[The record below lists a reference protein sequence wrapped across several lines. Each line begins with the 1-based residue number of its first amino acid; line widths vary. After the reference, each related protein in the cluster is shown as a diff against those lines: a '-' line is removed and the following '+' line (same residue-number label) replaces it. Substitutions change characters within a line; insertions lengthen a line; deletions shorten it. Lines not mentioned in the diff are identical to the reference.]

1 MKKLKD
7 DIKVSQSGKIN
18 RTKKKSINKS
28 EQNVKNTNGSKNKD
42 VKDDKEIVKRVKRCR
57 SNDNIFNFIDAKYR
71 KYFLR
76 WGNTTKM
83 ACKVECKGKSVD
95 RYADQRVDRYADQRV
110 DRYADQRVDRYAD
123 QRVDRYADQRVDRY
137 VDQRVMG
144 SHVVFFESI
153 NAYEL
158 KKYSVSEVLFRTL
171 LEITKVNMEG
181 LYNESNFLNRGWIDS
196 TKWKELTSDRC
207 KLILGFIKYCESCN
221 NNTNDCNFVGND
233 KLSED
238 CVEGEDNF
246 LNILKCNNIE
256 KMNKYLCKNKLI
268 CFVHYRLTPDYYP
281 YEKNIICYLYEI
293 QIVYDYT
300 KLGLGKYLISMLENL
315 CKHIKLKKIICTVL
329 KNNINA
335 VSFYKNKC
343 SFEIDDSSPDNFPSD
358 NSKPCPYEIL
368 KKEIQL

>member
-110 DRYADQRVDRYAD
+110 DRYA
-123 QRVDRYADQRVDRY
+123 
-137 VDQRVMG
+137 DQRVMG